1 MSSSFN
7 DLRKSKEEILKEF
20 KEYKNTNKP
29 DLEKL
34 KNLLSHRNIV
44 PEIIEAYLDIL
55 KNEDNNYFLKELFL
69 YYQFFLLKF
78 VKNLVSKKQ
87 NLKKINFSI

>member
-1 MSSSFN
+1 MSSTFN
-7 DLRKSKEEILKEF
+7 NLRKSKEEILKEF

-34 KNLLSHRNIV
+34 KNLLSHCNIV

-69 YYQFFLLKF
+69 YIHSSY
-78 VKNLVSKKQ
+78 
-87 NLKKINFSI
+87 